1 MPWRGTHIDV
11 LIGVITV
18 AAKKSAGA
26 KPVSG
31 ARATKKSPA
40 KTASAKSA
48 SKKTSAT
55 KVVKPVK
62 AAKAVNGTA
71 KKAAT
76 KKSAPSVTAKPVTK
90 TATKVAV
97 KKTTTGKAAV
107 PTKVA
112 VPTKAATKAATKVPP
127 KTTLTTASKKAA
139 GKTKTPFTRVELREF
154 GRLIDGQ
161 LRELQAEYDVAM
173 IALDDLQH
181 NRLDTAGD
189 DPADAGNKTFEREQ
203 EMSIANN
210 RLHLITQLQRARD
223 RVHEGSYG
231 LCENCDKTIPKA
243 RLQAYPS
250 ATLCVDCK
258 AREERR

>member
-1 MPWRGTHIDV
+1 MCVRAVAGTHIDV

-31 ARATKKSPA
+31 TRATKKAPA

-48 SKKTSAT
+48 SKKMSAT
-55 KVVKPVK
+55 KAAKPVK

-71 KKAAT
+71 KKAAAR
-76 KKSAPSVTAKPVTK
+76 KSEASVTAKPVTK

-97 KKTTTGKAAV
+97 KKTTTGKAA
-107 PTKVA
+107 A
-112 VPTKAATKAATKVPP
+112 PTKATTKAPP
-127 KTTLTTASKKAA
+127 KATLTTPPKKAV
-139 GKTKTPFTRVELREF
+139 GKTKTPFTKVELREF
-154 GRLIDGQ
+154 GKLIDSQ
-161 LRELQAEYDVAM
+161 LRDLQAEYDVAM

-210 RLHLITQLQRARD
+210 RMHLITQLQRARD
-223 RVHEGSYG
+223 RVDEGSYG
-231 LCENCDKTIPKA
+231 LCENCGKTIPKA